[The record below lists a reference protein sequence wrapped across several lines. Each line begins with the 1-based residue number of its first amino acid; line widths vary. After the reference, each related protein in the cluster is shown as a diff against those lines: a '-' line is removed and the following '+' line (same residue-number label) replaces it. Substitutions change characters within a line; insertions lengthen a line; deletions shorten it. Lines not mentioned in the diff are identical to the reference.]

1 MTCCL
6 HKLKSYLISGWV
18 FGLISSSLSNSWLQV
33 FLDEKSS
40 QEFPVKAGIPQGFN
54 IGLSLFVLYIND
66 LPDDVIC
73 NITIWTDD
81 TTLYSKLYQAYD
93 LW

>member
-1 MTCCL
+1 M
-6 HKLKSYLISGWV
+6 
-18 FGLISSSLSNSWLQV
+18 

-40 QEFPVKAGIPQGFN
+40 QEFQVKAGIPQGFN